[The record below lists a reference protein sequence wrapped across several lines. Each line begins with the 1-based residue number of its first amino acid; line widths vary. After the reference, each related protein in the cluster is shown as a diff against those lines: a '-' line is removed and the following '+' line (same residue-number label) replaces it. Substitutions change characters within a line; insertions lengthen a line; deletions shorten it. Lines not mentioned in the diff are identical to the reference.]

1 MKKLLAILLV
11 LIMAFTVVSCDETT
25 EPSEFDPFI
34 LAVNQTPSSKIK
46 ISSELETSLGVL
58 HSTVETTLNPD
69 GGAKLVYSVENFN
82 TDFTSTDLISTTEGV
97 VTVDKDG
104 NYSDGGAFKG
114 KINEELTALEFNFD
128 SSKFESYQV
137 SGNILTGTVMQDETE
152 AVFGVFID
160 ADVSFMLTIGNNRVQ
175 SLALNYELY
184 SGTMKVVCT
193 YN

>member
-1 MKKLLAILLV
+1 
-11 LIMAFTVVSCDETT
+11 MAQGAYRSRRNSCSRQQQ
-25 EPSEFDPFI
+25 PGSS
-34 LAVNQTPSSKIK
+34 TPQASAHRTQHAPRPQAFS
-46 ISSELETSLGVL
+46 
-58 HSTVETTLNPD
+58 
-69 GGAKLVYSVENFN
+69 
-82 TDFTSTDLISTTEGV
+82 EGV